1 MMQRKSVGGLVLGI
15 AIAALSFAEG
25 SGFAL
30 AQDQQAATQKQLDRI
45 EQKLDTLI
53 ERLGTAGQQTSS
65 NGKDSLPSTGNDGAR
80 KQVASEGDTS
90 QGYQRGALAIA
101 RVAPARKDNLP
112 DIPADSVGSFVYI
125 GGAIPL
131 SELSRNGVVYPG
143 LAAVELQG
151 WLKVTQPGR
160 TQLAVEY
167 LATTGS
173 NVFGNAGCIASL
185 WLEDRSIGSQHGE
198 IPMPAR
204 EQKTVSFLFGAD
216 LQPGLYKLRAWLACT
231 EPRDL
236 HALNAQL
243 LIKTPADMNLRMI
256 DSGELLHRGS

>member
-1 MMQRKSVGGLVLGI
+1 MMQRRSVCAPALGI
-15 AIAALSFAEG
+15 AIAALSFVAG
-25 SGFAL
+25 AGFAL
-30 AQDQQAATQKQLDRI
+30 AQDQQAANQKQLDRI

-53 ERLGTAGQQTSS
+53 ERLGTAGQQSS
-65 NGKDSLPSTGNDGAR
+65 NGKDSLPATGNDGAK
-80 KQVASEGDTS
+80 KQASAEGDTS
-90 QGYQRGALAIA
+90 QGYERGALAIA

-131 SELSRNGVVYPG
+131 SELSRNGVVYSG
-143 LAAVELQG
+143 LTAVELQG

-185 WLEDRSIGSQHGE
+185 WLEDRSIGSQNGE

-204 EQKTVSFLFGAD
+204 EQKTVTFLFGAD

-236 HALNAQL
+236 HVLNAQL

-256 DSGELLHRGS
+256 DSGELLHQGS